1 MGASKD
7 SILIAV
13 ASQSHFDNAVAL
25 SPFLKETTG
34 FTICGLDFNGLR
46 HPSGIAPELLH
57 QAFDSWAAFD
67 ISNYRLFKGQKYIER
82 FVSFFGGKSLV
93 ESFHRSCVRAAFTK
107 ALKGGKC
114 RAIVL
119 FNDRFFPERDM
130 VKIARDANIPCLLV
144 QESLRKDLGMDC
156 PPGTLHGQAGCDRM
170 LAWGPSSVDYFRAV
184 GVPAEKIV
192 ISGNPKFDAFCTRFK
207 GIDPAAVR
215 GRLGLNGQDIVV
227 IASNPIYNMFMQNPL
242 TFEQYAD
249 SIDQVISVCAKR
261 NIHVIVK
268 PHPSERSAYLK
279 YKYDET
285 LAAKK
290 NVSLIWKM
298 DLAETLALTDK
309 VFIFNSTV
317 GLEAV
322 SCGCKVGLLSLY
334 PWETGVDFVAT
345 GLAENIA
352 TVADI
357 EGFLDSNDT
366 SRGRAAMARDV
377 LADGRANERIA
388 GEIQKLTFAREASA
402 K

>member
-1 MGASKD
+1 MGAKNG

-25 SPFLKETTG
+25 APFLKEKTG
-34 FTICGLDFNGLR
+34 HAVCGLDFNGLR
-46 HPSGIAPELLH
+46 HPSGIAPDLLSGT
-57 QAFDSWAAFD
+57 FDSWAGFD
-67 ISNYRLFKGQKYIER
+67 IANYRFFKGQKYIER

-93 ESFHRSCVRAAFTK
+93 AAFHRGCVKAAFLK
-107 ALKGGKC
+107 ALNGTKC

-130 VKIARDANIPCLLV
+130 VRIARDMGIPCLLV

-184 GVPAEKIV
+184 GVPADKIV
-192 ISGNPKFDAFCTRFK
+192 VSGNPKFDAFCTRFK
-207 GIDPAAVR
+207 GIEPATVR
-215 GRLGLNGQDIVV
+215 SRLGLNGQGVV
-227 IASNPIYNMFMQNPL
+227 LIASNPVYNMFMQNPL

-249 SIDQVISVCAKR
+249 SIDQVISACAKR
-261 NIHVIVK
+261 NLHVIVK
-268 PHPSERSAYLK
+268 PHPSERSAYQK
-279 YKYDET
+279 NKYDEV

-290 NVSLIWKM
+290 NVSLIWKI

-322 SCGCKVGLLSLY
+322 SCGCKVGLLSLH
-334 PWETGVDFVAT
+334 PWETGVDFVNT
-345 GLAENIA
+345 GLAENIE
-352 TVADI
+352 TTADI
-357 EGFLDSNDT
+357 ERFLDSSDN

-377 LADGRANERIA
+377 LADGQANERIA
-388 GEIQKLTFAREASA
+388 REIQNLIFARGEPA
-402 K
+402 